1 MVMPHW
7 RQLIRSDDQ
16 AVLLSRLELATTF
29 WTRFLGLQF
38 RRELARDSGLLLR
51 PCSSLHTCF
60 MRFPIDVVM
69 LDASGVVLTVRRDLR
84 PWRVLVCV
92 PGTHAVIE
100 TAANACEVQ
109 AGDKL
114 LITPRSH
121 HAPS

>member
-16 AVLLSRLELATTF
+16 AVLLPRLELATTF

-69 LDASGVVLTVRRDLR
+69 LDASNVVLAVRRDLR
-84 PWRVLVCV
+84 PWRVLICA
-92 PGTHAVIE
+92 PGTNGVLE
-100 TAANACEVQ
+100 TARDVLDVHP
-109 AGDKL
+109 GDEL
-114 LITPRSH
+114 LIRS
-121 HAPS
+121 A